1 MRFVLA
7 AALVLVL
14 GACERLPDE
23 APRATPQSA
32 CTHHA
37 SHELSWTS
45 ESAPDV
51 VTASSEGPTCGQA
64 IVTLTIRNASGDPLW
79 TMATTYYDMSIGGR
93 GPEEPPAV
101 SEADMQA
108 FLDRWSNVAINHTSD
123 LPEWREG
130 AAQPAAADSTISY
143 NTAFDRETY
152 ETLRARNLP
161 QACLAVAT
169 AATQC
174 LVIDPMTNSPAV
186 IVAFGE

>member
-7 AALVLVL
+7 AALVFGL

-23 APRATPQSA
+23 APRAVPQSA
-32 CTHHA
+32 CTHSA
-37 SHELSWTS
+37 SHDITWTNDT
-45 ESAPDV
+45 APDV
-51 VTASSEGPTCGQA
+51 VTASSEGPTCAQA
-64 IVTLTIRNASGDPLW
+64 VVTLTFRNAAGDPLW
-79 TMATTYYDMSIGGR
+79 TLATTYYDMTIGGR

-108 FLDRWSNVAINHTSD
+108 FLDRWSTIAINRTGE
-123 LPEWREG
+123 LPPWAEG
-130 AAQPAAADSTISY
+130 ADQPAAADSTISY
-143 NTAFDRETY
+143 TTPFDRETY

-161 QACLAVAT
+161 QACFAAAT

-174 LVIDPMTNSPAV
+174 LVIDPMTNAPGV

>member
-7 AALVLVL
+7 AALAFAL
-14 GACERLPDE
+14 GACERLPDAE
-23 APRATPQSA
+23 PRAAPQSA

-37 SHELSWTS
+37 VHDITWTN
-45 ESAPDV
+45 ETAPDV
-51 VTASSEGPTCGQA
+51 VTASSDGPTCAQA
-64 IVTLTIRNASGDPLW
+64 IVTLTIRNAAGDPLW
-79 TMATTYYDMSIGGR
+79 TMATTYYDMTIGGR

-108 FLDRWSNVAINHTSD
+108 FLDRWSTIAINRTGE
-123 LPEWREG
+123 LAAWAEG
-130 AAQPAAADSTISY
+130 ADQPAAADSTIAY
-143 NTAFDRETY
+143 NTEFDRETY

-161 QACLAVAT
+161 QACFAAAT